1 MSFWTKIFNRPENNA
16 LVVLEKSNSE
26 LRQLL
31 FLANNREAKL
41 LEQLDKALDNLNSN
55 SSQTIRET
63 PGQPTNREADLL
75 KVFSKHDRVTSKM
88 ACEALHYRTM
98 QVGSAMLLRM
108 ERKKL
113 IHKIAFG
120 KNTAYAKGAV

>member
-1 MSFWTKIFNRPENNA
+1 MSFWTKIFNRPEKKNDLALLETANA
-16 LVVLEKSNSE
+16 E
-26 LRQLL
+26 LRRMLVFEQQHS
-31 FLANNREAKL
+31 AKL
-41 LEQLDKALDNLNSN
+41 LEQLNKALDNLNSN

-63 PGQPTNREADLL
+63 IGQPTPREAELL
-75 KVFSKHDRVTSKM
+75 KVFSKHERVTSKM

-113 IHKIAFG
+113 IRKISFG
-120 KNTAYAKGAV
+120 KNTAYALPA